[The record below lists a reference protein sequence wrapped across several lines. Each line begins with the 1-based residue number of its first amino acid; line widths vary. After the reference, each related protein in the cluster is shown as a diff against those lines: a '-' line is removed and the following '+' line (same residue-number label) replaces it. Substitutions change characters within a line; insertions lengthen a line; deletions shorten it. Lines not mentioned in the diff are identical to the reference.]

1 MVNLPLLIGASLGHF
16 QYTRSQATCQQKHD
30 IKMHKNKPPIL
41 GILYNALLAALAA
54 LHGANYAG
62 DIGT

>member
-1 MVNLPLLIGASLGHF
+1 MSTKKL
-16 QYTRSQATCQQKHD
+16 
-30 IKMHKNKPPIL
+30 HKNKPPIL

-54 LHGANYAG
+54 LYGANYAG